1 MKIKLKIKN
10 KNAGELTSFSIF
22 SYISLEYTFSL
33 PLRSRMRMILTYNR
47 FSQIQLKKPKKVR
60 NHIILFIM

>member
-1 MKIKLKIKN
+1 MKIKLKINN

-33 PLRSRMRMILTYNR
+33 PLRSRMRMILR
-47 FSQIQLKKPKKVR
+47 FSQSQLKKPKKVR